1 MQLCNVKFVKLSMG
15 IAISQLYNFT
25 IMQFR
30 NFAISQFRNFAISQF
45 CNFAILQFRNFTI
58 LQFCRAIMQLCNVK
72 FVKLSL
78 GIAISQLYNFTI
90 MQFCNFVEQFCN
102 FAILQFYKIGFST
115 LPRTMVLR
123 GMSVLLALSIEN
135 LKTIFGT

>member
-1 MQLCNVKFVKLSMG
+1 MQCKIVKLSLG

-30 NFAISQFRNFAISQF
+30 NFAISQF
-45 CNFAILQFRNFTI
+45 CNFAILQFRNFAISQFYNFAI
-58 LQFCRAIMQLCNVK
+58 LQFCKFCRAIMQLCNVK
-72 FVKLSL
+72 FVKFSL

-115 LPRTMVLR
+115 LPRTVVLR
-123 GMSVLLALSIEN
+123 GMSVLLALSIGN
-135 LKTIFGT
+135 LKTLFGT